1 MEYKWSDKMHN
12 RSRTPMLWVRD
23 MAGRPVEFTGK
34 PIVGRVAVKSS
45 QYYKSGKWSC
55 TDYVLVSPDTA
66 VVVEQLRPFE
76 GWGCAWADI
85 AKGFTPL
92 VADVDREAF
101 AREVASVWPKTEGA
115 LYDSVQAA
123 RENEAA
129 LASIQPTESVRESV
143 LVNLT
148 QHKIVIRAEG
158 QLDMVIEP
166 TAPAARMAVKS
177 VADGTIEGVPVY
189 RQEFGKVE
197 NLPEPTDGVV
207 FVTSTL
213 IAQAV
218 KRFDVVSPDTG
229 PTAIREN
236 GQVVAVRGLQ
246 AF

>member
-101 AREVASVWPKTEGA
+101 AREVASVWPKTDGA
-115 LYDSVQAA
+115 FYSAIQAA

-129 LASIQPTESVRESV
+129 LASIQPTQARESV

-148 QHKIVIRAEG
+148 PHKIVVRLEG
-158 QLDMVIEP
+158 QPDITIEP
-166 TAPAARMAVKS
+166 TAPAARVAVKS
-177 VADGTIEGVPVY
+177 VAAPAIGGVPVA

-197 NLPEPTDGVV
+197 NLPDQTDGTV
-207 FVTSTL
+207 FITSTL

-218 KRFDVVSPDTG
+218 KRADVVSPDTG